1 MACEDI
7 AKGLATLRS
16 EKKELEALLPNLG
29 GAGLQAVQ
37 ANIATKAA
45 QIEVE
50 QDRLDECRALA
61 EAAANPPPRRP
72 FTARVKQ
79 IHCAAAGAEIGDQEP
94 YLLIATVDRTP
105 GFLSIPALHCVLVGP
120 WADMRAGYTRF
131 ANAGSPAFW
140 DLDEDRKI
148 VADPQHVIF
157 LVGVVENDG
166 ASPDAIRSLVQTS
179 LLASLAQ
186 NLQRDYDTLANTLAS
201 AMTGA
206 IDSFRGAGIGPGN
219 ANFDD
224 RVGVGR
230 LNLTDYDLDRIDALR
245 AHEKALTITGR
256 NGSGNI
262 TDQYTVTVSFAA

>member
-29 GAGLQAVQ
+29 GAGYQAVQ

-45 QIEVE
+45 QIAVE
-50 QDRLDECRALA
+50 QARLDECRALA
-61 EAAANPPPRRP
+61 DAAANPPPRRP

-105 GFLSIPALHCVLVGP
+105 AFLSVPALHCVLVGP
-120 WADMRAGYTRF
+120 WADMRAGSTRV
-131 ANAGSPAFW
+131 AAASSPAFW
-140 DLDEDRKI
+140 DLDEERKI
-148 VADPQHVIF
+148 VADPQHAIF
-157 LVGVVENDG
+157 LIGVVENDG
-166 ASPDAIRSLVQTS
+166 GSPDAIRSLVQTS

-186 NLQRDYDTLANTLAS
+186 NLQRDYDTLANTLVS

-206 IDSFRGAGIGPGN
+206 IDSFRGAG
-219 ANFDD
+219 
-224 RVGVGR
+224 RVGVAR

-256 NGSGNI
+256 NGSGDI